1 MKTEINVSMN
11 GKDYIKYLDSRK
23 TNWNFSKSTKKAL
36 PYFIGSFLLFIVA
49 VVLLINLQPK
59 EEVKPV
65 FDTWYQVMNDRSD
78 YSWNAILKVG
88 VVFVFGFGVKPK
100 KLAWAV
106 TAILLSWLIHGVGF
120 VIVRR

>member
-88 VVFVFGFGVKPK
+88 VVYVFPF
-100 KLAWAV
+100 AV